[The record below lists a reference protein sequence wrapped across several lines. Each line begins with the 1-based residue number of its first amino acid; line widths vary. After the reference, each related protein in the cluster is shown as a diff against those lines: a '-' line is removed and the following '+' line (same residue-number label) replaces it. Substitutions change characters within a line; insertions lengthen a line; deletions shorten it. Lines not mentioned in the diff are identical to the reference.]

1 MLDPKNPQSTHG
13 HEPEDWQNAK
23 VQAKA
28 HLASVAKRQGWETYG
43 GLVKK
48 IDAIPFAPNDPALA
62 ALLGQISSEEHNAGR
77 GMLTAIVVHKDGD
90 RRPGK
95 GFYKLARYLGLDTSD
110 KDALWVSET
119 GKVWNYW
126 KNQKV

>member
-13 HEPEDWQNAK
+13 YEPEDWQNAK
-23 VQAKA
+23 VQAK
-28 HLASVAKRQGWETYG
+28 V
-43 GLVKK
+43 
-48 IDAIPFAPNDPALA
+48 
-62 ALLGQISSEEHNAGR
+62 
-77 GMLTAIVVHKDGD
+77 
-90 RRPGK
+90 
-95 GFYKLARYLGLDTSD
+95 YKLARYLGLDTSD